1 MRWAKSNILERI
13 NTSWPLVKVTMILLR
28 FITMILNVF
37 IV

>member
-13 NTSWPLVKVTMILLR
+13 NTSWPLVKGIMILLLL
-28 FITMILNVF
+28 ITMILNVF